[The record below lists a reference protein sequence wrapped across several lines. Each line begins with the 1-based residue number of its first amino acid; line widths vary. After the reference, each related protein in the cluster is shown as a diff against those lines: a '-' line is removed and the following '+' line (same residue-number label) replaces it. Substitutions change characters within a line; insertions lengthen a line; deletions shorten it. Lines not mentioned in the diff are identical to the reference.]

1 MKPRTGIGF
10 DTHPLVE
17 GRPMI
22 VGGVEVPSDHGPLGH
37 SDGDVLAH
45 ADHRRPPWRRGVG
58 RHRRPTSPPATSVF
72 KGIASTD
79 LLRTTLELLSDSG
92 CRATYV
98 DATVI
103 LERPVLRPYVDR
115 IALSIAGCL
124 GLDREMV
131 NVKATTTDGLG
142 FTGRGEGIS
151 AIAVA
156 TVESIQEEPAHAAT
170 IEAAT

>member
-1 MKPRTGIGF
+1 
-10 DTHPLVE
+10 
-17 GRPMI
+17 MI
-22 VGGVEVPSDHGPLGH
+22 VGGVEVPSDRGPQGH

-45 ADHRRPPWRRGVG
+45 AVIDALLGGAGLGDIGAHFPPGDERFRG
-58 RHRRPTSPPATSVF
+58 A
-72 KGIASTD
+72 ASTD
-79 LLRTTLELLSDSG
+79 LVRTTLEMLSDSG
-92 CRATYV
+92 CRATYI

-151 AIAVA
+151 ALAAA
-156 TVESIQEEPAHAAT
+156 TVEAAETAPTRPASL
-170 IEAAT
+170 EAAT

>member
-1 MKPRTGIGF
+1 
-10 DTHPLVE
+10 
-17 GRPMI
+17 MI
-22 VGGVEVPSDHGPLGH
+22 VGGVEVPSDRGPLGH

-45 ADHRRPPWRRGVG
+45 AIIDALLGGAGLGDIGAHFPPGDERFRG
-58 RHRRPTSPPATSVF
+58 A
-72 KGIASTD
+72 ASTD
-79 LLRTTLELLSDSG
+79 LLRTTVELLSDRG

-151 AIAVA
+151 AIAAA
-156 TVESIQEEPAHAAT
+156 TVEAATSEPAHPVT
-170 IEAAT
+170 LEAAT

>member
-1 MKPRTGIGF
+1 
-10 DTHPLVE
+10 
-17 GRPMI
+17 MI
-22 VGGVEVPSDHGPLGH
+22 VGGVEVPSDRGPLGH

-45 ADHRRPPWRRGVG
+45 AVIDALLGGAGLGDIGAHFPPGDERFRG
-58 RHRRPTSPPATSVF
+58 A
-72 KGIASTD
+72 ASTD
-79 LLRTTLELLSDSG
+79 LVRTTVDLLSDRG

-103 LERPVLRPYVDR
+103 LERPVLRSYVDR

-151 AIAVA
+151 ALAAA
-156 TVESIQEEPAHAAT
+156 TVEAAETAPSRPASL
-170 IEAAT
+170 EAAT